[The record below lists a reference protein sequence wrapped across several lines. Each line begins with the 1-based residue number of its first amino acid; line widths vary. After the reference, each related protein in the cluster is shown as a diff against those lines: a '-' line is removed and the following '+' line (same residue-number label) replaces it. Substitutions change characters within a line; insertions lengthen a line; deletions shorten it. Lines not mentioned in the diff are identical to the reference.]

1 MRAQKEERRAV
12 EKAPV
17 REYLRIIKRISVEIW
32 MMKGILMRSH
42 TEMKN
47 MVLGARRKKKN
58 LAMNLTKLC
67 LCSSA
72 LWKAQ
77 LGSNE
82 IKY

>member
-47 MVLGARRKKKN
+47 MVLGARRKKK
-58 LAMNLTKLC
+58 K
-67 LCSSA
+67 S
-72 LWKAQ
+72 
-77 LGSNE
+77 GNE
-82 IKY
+82 LDQVVFVF